1 MLESIEE
8 ALYSD
13 DSLDQRSIPDEVEE
27 GDIEKLQLLDWLAP
41 HSAKSFGKP
50 Y

>member
-13 DSLDQRSIPDEVEE
+13 DSLDQRSIPDETEE
-27 GDIEKLQLLDWLAP
+27 GDIERLQLLNWHAP
-41 HSAKSFGKP
+41 HSAKSFGQP